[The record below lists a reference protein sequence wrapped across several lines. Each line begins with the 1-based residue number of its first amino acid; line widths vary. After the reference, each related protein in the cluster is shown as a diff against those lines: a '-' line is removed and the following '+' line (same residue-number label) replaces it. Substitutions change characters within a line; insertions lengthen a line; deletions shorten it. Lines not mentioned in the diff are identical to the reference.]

1 MSEFRAF
8 LLEQLE
14 DPKVKQEYDAL
25 EAEYA
30 AKQAKLGRQEAVRE
44 PLAQPQALIQ
54 AKEAAAE

>member
-14 DPKVKQEYDAL
+14 DPEVKQEYDAL

-30 AKQAKLGRQEAVRE
+30 AKQAKLGRQEAVRK
-44 PLAQPQALIQ
+44 PLAQPQTLIQ

>member
-14 DPKVKQEYDAL
+14 DPEVKQEYDAL

-44 PLAQPQALIQ
+44 LLAQPQALIQ

>member
-14 DPKVKQEYDAL
+14 DPEVKQEYDAL

-30 AKQAKLGRQEAVRE
+30 AKQAKLGRQEAVRV